1 MQVEVVMP
9 KMGES
14 IQEGK
19 ILRWTKKPGD
29 KVQKDETILEIST
42 DKVDSEIPSPASGI
56 LTKIVVPE
64 NETVEVGT
72 VIAMIETDEATTKV
86 EPADPE
92 LKRGEAQPRS
102 EERPEPVRK
111 PSETQAEPFRRRANG
126 DRFYSPVVRSIAEK
140 EGLSREELDSISGSG
155 AGGRVTKNDVLGY
168 LKNRTREPEFR
179 SPAAGVRSE
188 ERAVR
193 MVDIKELAKQYPPP
207 QYEIRQMDNIQQ
219 KMAEHMVRS
228 VQTSPHVQAISECD
242 LTRIAAFRMEKAAGF
257 EKREGFKLTY
267 TPFFLDA
274 TIRALKQFPLVNS
287 SVEGDKIILKRF
299 IHLGMAVATPSG
311 LIVPVIRHAEEK
323 SFLGIARAANDI
335 GVRARNRKLTPDDI
349 QGGTFT
355 VTNYGVFG
363 NIIGIPIIHQPQVA
377 ILGFGAIKK
386 RPVVITDA
394 NGTDAL
400 AIRSMCYLTLSFDHR
415 ILDGAIGGQ
424 FIEAVVSNLE
434 NFDFGNLF

>member
-19 ILRWTKKPGD
+19 ILRWAKKPGD

-42 DKVDSEIPSPASGI
+42 DKVDSEIPSPASGV
-56 LTKIVVPE
+56 LTKIVVQE

-72 VIAMIETDEATTKV
+72 VIAMIETDEATAKAAPAAAEPKKV
-86 EPADPE
+86 EAVPKSEDKPE
-92 LKRGEAQPRS
+92 RQPP
-102 EERPEPVRK
+102 ETRPEPL
-111 PSETQAEPFRRRANG
+111 RRRANG
-126 DRFYSPVVRSIAEK
+126 DKFYSPVVRTIAEK

-168 LKNRTREPEFR
+168 LESRGQESAVRR
-179 SPAAGVRSE
+179 QVAGVTAQA
-188 ERAVR
+188 RAVR
-193 MVDIKELAKQYPPP
+193 TVDIKELPKKYPAP

-228 VQTSPHVQAISECD
+228 VETSPHVQAISECD
-242 LTRIAAFRMEKAAGF
+242 LTRIASFRTEKAGEF

-299 IHLGMAVATPSG
+299 INLGMAVATPSG
-311 LIVPVIRHAEEK
+311 LIVPVIQHAEEK

-335 GVRARNRKLTPDDI
+335 GIRARNKKLTPDDI

-363 NIIGIPIIHQPQVA
+363 NIIGIPIINQPQVA

-386 RPVVITDA
+386 RPVVVTDA
-394 NGTDAL
+394 NGTDAI

-424 FIEAVVSNLE
+424 FIETVVSNLE

>member
-19 ILRWTKKPGD
+19 ILRWAKKPGD

-42 DKVDSEIPSPASGI
+42 DKVDSEIPSPASGV
-56 LTKIVVPE
+56 LTKIVVQE

-72 VIAMIETDEATTKV
+72 VIAMIETDEATAKAAPAAA
-86 EPADPE
+86 EPKKAEAVPKSEDKPE
-92 LKRGEAQPRS
+92 RQPP
-102 EERPEPVRK
+102 ETRPEPL
-111 PSETQAEPFRRRANG
+111 RRRANG
-126 DRFYSPVVRSIAEK
+126 DKFYSPVVRTIAEK

-155 AGGRVTKNDVLGY
+155 AGGRVTKNDVLEY
-168 LKNRTREPEFR
+168 LESRGQESAVRR
-179 SPAAGVRSE
+179 QVAGVTAQA
-188 ERAVR
+188 RAVR
-193 MVDIKELAKQYPPP
+193 TVDIKELAKKYPAP

-228 VQTSPHVQAISECD
+228 VETSPHVQAISECD
-242 LTRIAAFRMEKAAGF
+242 LTRIAAFRTEKAAEF

-299 IHLGMAVATPSG
+299 INLGMAVATPSG
-311 LIVPVIRHAEEK
+311 LIVPVIQHAEEK

-335 GVRARNRKLTPDDI
+335 GIRARNKKLTPDDI

-363 NIIGIPIIHQPQVA
+363 NIIGIPIINQPQVA

-386 RPVVITDA
+386 RPVVVTDA
-394 NGTDAL
+394 NGTDAI

-424 FIEAVVSNLE
+424 FIETVVSNLE

>member
-19 ILRWTKKPGD
+19 ILRWAKKAGD

-42 DKVDSEIPSPASGI
+42 DKVDSEIPSPAAGV

-72 VIAMIETDEATTKV
+72 VIAMIETDEKSAKVDTSVPARGKGVEETSATSMK
-86 EPADPE
+86 PASSAAAAPTSVP
-92 LKRGEAQPRS
+92 KSGRGR
-102 EERPEPVRK
+102 
-111 PSETQAEPFRRRANG
+111 NG
-126 DRFYSPVVRSIAEK
+126 QRFYSPLVRTIAEK
-140 EGLSREELDSISGSG
+140 EGVSERELDGISGSG
-155 AGGRVTKNDVLGY
+155 IGGRVTKNDLFAY
-168 LKNRTREPEFR
+168 LKTRTSRPGVVRHVESGIR
-179 SPAAGVRSE
+179 SLD
-188 ERAVR
+188 
-193 MVDIKELAKQYPPP
+193 MKEALKKYPLPD
-207 QYEIRQMDNIQQ
+207 YEVRQMDNVQQ

-242 LTRIAAFRMEKAAGF
+242 LTRIVNYRSANFSAF
-257 EKREGFKLTY
+257 EKQEGYKLTF

-274 TIRALKQFPLVNS
+274 TVRALKQYPLVNS
-287 SVEGDKIILKRF
+287 SVEGDKIIVKNF
-299 IHLGMAVATPSG
+299 INLGMAVATPAG
-311 LIVPVIRHAEEK
+311 LLVPAIKHAEEK
-323 SFLGIARAANDI
+323 SFMGLARAANDI
-335 GVRARNRKLTPDDI
+335 AQRARNKKLTPDDV

-363 NIIGIPIIHQPQVA
+363 NIIGIPIINQPQVA

-386 RPVVITDA
+386 RPIVMTDDDG
-394 NGTDAL
+394 NDSI

-424 FIEAVVSNLE
+424 FIETVVSNLE
-434 NFDFGNLF
+434 NFDFTNLF

>member
-19 ILRWTKKPGD
+19 ILRWAKKPGD

-42 DKVDSEIPSPASGI
+42 DKVDSEIPSPASGV
-56 LTKIVVPE
+56 LTKIVVQE

-72 VIAMIETDEATTKV
+72 VIAMIETDEATAKAAPAAAEPKKV
-86 EPADPE
+86 EAVPKSEDKPE
-92 LKRGEAQPRS
+92 RQPP
-102 EERPEPVRK
+102 ETRPEPL
-111 PSETQAEPFRRRANG
+111 RRRANG
-126 DRFYSPVVRSIAEK
+126 DKFYSPVVRTIAEK

-168 LKNRTREPEFR
+168 LESRGQESAVRR
-179 SPAAGVRSE
+179 QVAGVTAQA
-188 ERAVR
+188 RAVR
-193 MVDIKELAKQYPPP
+193 TVDIKELAKKYPAP

-228 VQTSPHVQAISECD
+228 VETSPHVQAISECD
-242 LTRIAAFRMEKAAGF
+242 LTRIAAFRTEKAAEF

-299 IHLGMAVATPSG
+299 INLGMAVATPSG

-335 GVRARNRKLTPDDI
+335 GIRARNKKLTPDDI

-363 NIIGIPIIHQPQVA
+363 NIIGIPIINQPQVA

-386 RPVVITDA
+386 RPVVVTDA
-394 NGTDAL
+394 NGTDAI

-424 FIEAVVSNLE
+424 FIETVVSNLE

>member
-19 ILRWTKKPGD
+19 ILRWAKKAGD

-42 DKVDSEIPSPASGI
+42 DKVDSEIPSPAAGV

-72 VIAMIETDEATTKV
+72 VIAMIETDEKSAKVDTSVSARGKGVEETSATSMK
-86 EPADPE
+86 PASSAAAAPTSVP
-92 LKRGEAQPRS
+92 KSGRGR
-102 EERPEPVRK
+102 
-111 PSETQAEPFRRRANG
+111 NG
-126 DRFYSPVVRSIAEK
+126 QRFYSPLVRTIAEK
-140 EGLSREELDSISGSG
+140 EGVSERELDGISGSG
-155 AGGRVTKNDVLGY
+155 IGGRVTKNDLFAY
-168 LKNRTREPEFR
+168 LKTRTSRPGVVRHVESGIR
-179 SPAAGVRSE
+179 SLD
-188 ERAVR
+188 
-193 MVDIKELAKQYPPP
+193 MKEALKKYPLPD
-207 QYEIRQMDNIQQ
+207 YEVRQMDNVQQ

-242 LTRIAAFRMEKAAGF
+242 LTRIVNYRSANFSAF
-257 EKREGFKLTY
+257 EKQEGYKLTF

-274 TIRALKQFPLVNS
+274 TVRALKQYPLVNS
-287 SVEGDKIILKRF
+287 SVEGDKIIVKNF
-299 IHLGMAVATPSG
+299 INLGMAVATPAG
-311 LIVPVIRHAEEK
+311 LLVPAIKHAEEK
-323 SFLGIARAANDI
+323 SFMGLARAANDI
-335 GVRARNRKLTPDDI
+335 AQRARNKKLTPDDV

-363 NIIGIPIIHQPQVA
+363 NIIGIPIINQPQVA

-386 RPVVITDA
+386 RPIVMTDDDG
-394 NGTDAL
+394 NDSI

-424 FIEAVVSNLE
+424 FIETVVSNLE
-434 NFDFGNLF
+434 NFDFTNLF